1 MRYLKGSLRP
11 GRGERG
17 APPRA
22 SAAQELAQAGLRA
35 AVGGMET
42 VVTPRSR
49 PDDSPER
56 SRAGSRPG
64 YWVRVPSSGTKRR
77 AVN

>member
-1 MRYLKGSLRP
+1 MRSRKRALRP
-11 GRGERG
+11 GPGQSG

-35 AVGGMET
+35 AVGGTEAAG
-42 VVTPRSR
+42 TPRR
-49 PDDSPER
+49 RTDDSPDR
-56 SRAGSRPG
+56 SRAGSRLG
-64 YWVRVPSSGTKRR
+64 YYVRVPSSGTKRR